1 VIKQDGKREPFN
13 EDKLRHGLSKA
24 LEKRPVSAEAIESAV
39 SRIKQSL
46 RTAGEREIKSRA
58 IGGKVMEALRE
69 LDEVA
74 YVRFASVYLSFEGL
88 SEFREVIERLQS
100 GSDSQQSGKRRR

>member
-1 VIKQDGKREPFN
+1 
-13 EDKLRHGLSKA
+13 
-24 LEKRPVSAEAIESAV
+24 
-39 SRIKQSL
+39 
-46 RTAGEREIKSRA
+46 
-58 IGGKVMEALRE
+58 MEALRE